1 MTGLVNCFTSISR
14 SREVCRVSGTHNLHR
29 PAVGA
34 ASSLG
39 GYGLAASIRAVL
51 STPGRSPS
59 AAPSWSP
66 WRVVVAFGLVSLA
79 ADMVYEGMR
88 AVAGPLLGSLGASAL
103 TVGLVT
109 GAGEAVALVLRLVS
123 GPWADR
129 SQRHWQL
136 TVVGYAMTAVCVPLL
151 AITPLLGVA
160 GVAVAATLI
169 LLERVGKAVRSPAK
183 SALLARMAASTGR
196 GRGFA
201 VHKALDQVGA
211 FAGPLLLAGVAA
223 VTGVLWPGLALLAVP
238 GAVSLLLLGQLR
250 RRVPSVA
257 EPGPEDAAPGPA
269 PPGWSARGLAVA
281 VLGAGLPR
289 EFHLFSLAVGCA
301 TAGLMTFGVIS
312 FRFVEA
318 GLVPL
323 AAVPLVY
330 AGAMAVEA
338 VAALATGGL
347 FDRLRRPGAPGGPAR
362 GGDRAATGLRAVS
375 VAGARR
381 AGAAGCGDRDPGL
394 HAKADVADLV
404 PSRRRSTAYGCS
416 PRQGLGAWPA
426 ERWRASAT
434 STQTVWPGAWPACK
448 QRRCCCCCGPSA
460 GRPSWPAARAEA
472 RRGGART
479 GGSGAGCPQG
489 GQYGR
494 ARARARAVPGAGVR
508 CP

>member
-1 MTGLVNCFTSISR
+1 M
-14 SREVCRVSGTHNLHR
+14 
-29 PAVGA
+29 A
-34 ASSLG
+34 ASM
-39 GYGLAASIRAVL
+39 RAVL
-51 STPGRSPS
+51 PTPGRSPS

-238 GAVSLLLLGQLR
+238 GAVSLLLLAQLR

-269 PPGWSARGLAVA
+269 PPGWSARGLPVA
-281 VLGAGLPR
+281 VLGADLPR
-289 EFHLFSLAVGCA
+289 EFHLFSLAVACA

-347 FDRLRRPGAPGGPAR
+347 FDRYGGRVLLVVPLVVATVPPLVFAPYLWPVLAGLALWG
-362 GGDRAATGLRAVS
+362 AATGIQDSTV
-375 VAGARR
+375 
-381 AGAAGCGDRDPGL
+381 
-394 HAKADVADLV
+394 KAYVADLV
-404 PSRRRSTAYGCS
+404 PSRRRSTAYGVFAAV
-416 PRQGLGAWPA
+416 QGLGALA
-426 ERWRASAT
+426 GGALAGALAT
-434 STQTVWPGAWPACK
+434 SYPDRLAWCVAGLQATSLLLLLWTLRGSAK
-448 QRRCCCCCGPSA
+448 LA
-460 GRPSWPAARAEA
+460 GRPS
-472 RRGGART
+472 
-479 GGSGAGCPQG
+479 
-489 GQYGR
+489 
-494 ARARARAVPGAGVR
+494 
-508 CP
+508 

>member
-1 MTGLVNCFTSISR
+1 M
-14 SREVCRVSGTHNLHR
+14 
-29 PAVGA
+29 
-34 ASSLG
+34 
-39 GYGLAASIRAVL
+39 
-51 STPGRSPS
+51 
-59 AAPSWSP
+59 
-66 WRVVVAFGLVSLA
+66 AFGLVSLF

-88 AVAGPLLGSLGASAL
+88 AVAGPFLGSLGASAL

-129 SQRHWQL
+129 SRRYWRL

-183 SALLARMAASTGR
+183 SALLARMATATGR

-223 VTGVLWPGLALLAVP
+223 ATGVLWPGLALLAVP
-238 GAVSLLLLGQLR
+238 GALSMLLLAQLR

-257 EPGPEDAAPGPA
+257 EPGPEDAAPPLPTSGRLWD
-269 PPGWSARGLAVA
+269 G
-281 VLGAGLPR
+281 VLGADLPR
-289 EFHLFSLAVGCA
+289 EFHLFSLAVACS

-338 VAALATGGL
+338 VAALATGDL
-347 FDRLRRPGAPGGPAR
+347 FDRFGGRVLLVVPLVVVTVPPLVFAPTLWPVLAGVVLWG
-362 GGDRAATGLRAVS
+362 AATGIQDSTV
-375 VAGARR
+375 
-381 AGAAGCGDRDPGL
+381 
-394 HAKADVADLV
+394 KAYVADLV
-404 PSRRRSTAYGCS
+404 PSRRRSTAYGVFAAV
-416 PRQGLGAWPA
+416 QGVGALVGGTVAGALATTHVGLLAWCVA
-426 ERWRASAT
+426 GLQAT
-434 STQTVWPGAWPACK
+434 SLLLLVRSLRGT
-448 QRRCCCCCGPSA
+448 
-460 GRPSWPAARAEA
+460 A
-472 RRGGART
+472 RRR
-479 GGSGAGCPQG
+479 
-489 GQYGR
+489 R
-494 ARARARAVPGAGVR
+494 
-508 CP
+508 

>member
-1 MTGLVNCFTSISR
+1 M
-14 SREVCRVSGTHNLHR
+14 
-29 PAVGA
+29 
-34 ASSLG
+34 
-39 GYGLAASIRAVL
+39 
-51 STPGRSPS
+51 
-59 AAPSWSP
+59 
-66 WRVVVAFGLVSLA
+66 AFGLVSLF

-129 SQRHWQL
+129 SRRYWRL

-183 SALLARMAASTGR
+183 SALLARMATATGR

-223 VTGVLWPGLALLAVP
+223 ATGVLWPGLALLAVP
-238 GAVSLLLLGQLR
+238 GALSMLLLAQLR

-257 EPGPEDAAPGPA
+257 EPGPEDAAPPLPTSGRL
-269 PPGWSARGLAVA
+269 GDG
-281 VLGAGLPR
+281 VLGADLPR
-289 EFHLFSLAVGCA
+289 EFHLFSLAVACS

-338 VAALATGGL
+338 VAALATGDL
-347 FDRLRRPGAPGGPAR
+347 FDRFGGRVLLVVPLVVVTVPPLVFAPTLWPVLAGVALWG
-362 GGDRAATGLRAVS
+362 AATGIQDSTV
-375 VAGARR
+375 
-381 AGAAGCGDRDPGL
+381 
-394 HAKADVADLV
+394 KAYVADLV
-404 PSRRRSTAYGCS
+404 PSRRRSTAYGVFAAV
-416 PRQGLGAWPA
+416 QGVGALVGGI
-426 ERWRASAT
+426 RGRSVGDH
-434 STQTVWPGAWPACK
+434 S
-448 QRRCCCCCGPSA
+448 RGPTRLVR
-460 GRPSWPAARAEA
+460 GRPSGDVSPAPGAVPPRVGEASTMNARSDLPAMQWCA
-472 RRGGART
+472 RSIR
-479 GGSGAGCPQG
+479 
-489 GQYGR
+489 R
-494 ARARARAVPGAGVR
+494 AR
-508 CP
+508 